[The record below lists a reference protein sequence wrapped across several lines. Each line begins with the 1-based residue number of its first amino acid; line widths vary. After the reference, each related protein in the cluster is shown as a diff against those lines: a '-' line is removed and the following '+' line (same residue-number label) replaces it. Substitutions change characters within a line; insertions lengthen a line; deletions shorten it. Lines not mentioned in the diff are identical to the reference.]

1 MTHRHE
7 IQIQSN
13 GQQNH
18 TGQLPVPENEKLHHA
33 TADAQCL
40 SDQTCAPLLS
50 VEDLTVRIGTRVLVQ
65 GVSFAIRSGEFCG
78 LIGENGA
85 GKTTLLRSL
94 IGLQHSPH
102 GRVRVCGLPPAKS
115 RDLVGY
121 VPQKINFAPD
131 LPLRVYD
138 LVQLGCDGHRLG
150 PRWFSR
156 HLRERVERAIHAVGA
171 ESFAYQRIGELSG
184 GQQQRAVIAHAMAR
198 NPRLLLLDEP
208 LANLDFRSA
217 NELAQLLGHL
227 TRVHGIAVL
236 VTAHDMN
243 PLLSL
248 LDRIVYLAKGRAASG
263 SVDEVVQAES
273 LSRLYGYPVA
283 VIKYGGRILV
293 LPDVGPQAGE
303 DGCYVVEREQPTEG
317 EGKC

>member
-1 MTHRHE
+1 MADRE
-7 IQIQSN
+7 DMQIKANKKQPYCD
-13 GQQNH
+13 H
-18 TGQLPVPENEKLHHA
+18 TVEPEAKRSPH
-33 TADAQCL
+33 TADSTMAQ
-40 SDQTCAPLLS
+40 SGQTGESPLT
-50 VEDLTVRIGTRVLVQ
+50 VEDLTVRIGERTLIQ
-65 GVSFAIRSGEFCG
+65 GVTFNIQPGEFCG

-102 GRVRVCGLPPAKS
+102 GRVSMGGLPPEKS

-121 VPQKINFAPD
+121 VPQKIIFSPD

-138 LVQLGCDGHRLG
+138 LVQLGCDGNRLG
-150 PRWFSR
+150 PRWFSHR
-156 HLRERVERAIHAVGA
+156 LREQVERAIHAVGA

-184 GQQQRAVIAHAMAR
+184 GQQQRAVIAHALAR
-198 NPRLLLLDEP
+198 QPRLLLLDEP

-217 NELAQLLGHL
+217 SELAQLLGHL

-248 LDRIVYLAKGRAASG
+248 LDRIVYLAQGRAACG
-263 SVDEVVQAES
+263 SVEEVVQAES
-273 LSRLYGYPVA
+273 LSSLYGYPVA

-293 LPDVGPQAGE
+293 LPNVKSQ
-303 DGCYVVEREQPTEG
+303 EREDICYLENIAADNG
-317 EGKC
+317 GKE

>member
-1 MTHRHE
+1 MAYRE
-7 IQIQSN
+7 KVSIASDGKRDGADYEAIAESRVPNYSAAIVKGSMEQ
-13 GQQNH
+13 
-18 TGQLPVPENEKLHHA
+18 TG
-33 TADAQCL
+33 T
-40 SDQTCAPLLS
+40 PLLS
-50 VEDLTVRIGTRVLVQ
+50 AEDITVRIGTRVLLQNVTFSI
-65 GVSFAIRSGEFCG
+65 GPGEFCG

-102 GRVRVCGLPPAKS
+102 GRVRVCGLPPAKA
-115 RDLVGY
+115 RDWVGY

-131 LPLRVYD
+131 LPLRVFD
-138 LVQLGCDGHRLG
+138 LVLLGCDGHRLG

-156 HLRERVERAIHAVGA
+156 RLREQAHKAICAVGA
-171 ESFAYQRIGELSG
+171 EGFAYQRIGELSG

-198 NPRLLLLDEP
+198 QPRLLLLDEP

-217 NELAQLLGHL
+217 SELAQLLGHL
-227 TRVHGIAVL
+227 SRVHGISVL
-236 VTAHDMN
+236 VTAHDIN

-263 SVDEVVQAES
+263 SIEEVVQEET

-283 VIKYGGRILV
+283 VIKHGGKLLV
-293 LPDVGPQAGE
+293 LPDVGPREGE
-303 DGCYVVEREQPTEG
+303 DGCYVVPDARSAEG
-317 EGKC
+317 V

>member
-1 MTHRHE
+1 MAHSE
-7 IQIQSN
+7 
-13 GQQNH
+13 H
-18 TGQLPVPENEKLHHA
+18 TSVEPAASWYEEPGVTVSPDEHMPCPADLPASIGDGPS
-33 TADAQCL
+33 TADVL
-40 SDQTCAPLLS
+40 T
-50 VEDLTVRIGTRVLVQ
+50 VENLTVRIGTRVLAE
-65 GVSFAIRSGEFCG
+65 GVNFTLRAGEFCG

-94 IGLQHSPH
+94 VGLQHAPQ
-102 GRVRVCGLPPAKS
+102 GRVSICGLPPAKS
-115 RDLVGY
+115 RNLVGY
-121 VPQKINFAPD
+121 VPQKINFGPD

-156 HLRERVERAIHAVGA
+156 RLHQQVERTLSAVGA
-171 ESFAYQRIGELSG
+171 EGFAYQRIGELSG

-198 NPRLLLLDEP
+198 QPRLLLLDEP

-248 LDRIVYLAKGRAASG
+248 LDRIVYLAKGHAASG
-263 SVDEVVQAES
+263 TVEQVVQPDC

-283 VIKYGGRILV
+283 VIKHGGRILV
-293 LPDVGPQAGE
+293 LPDVKPQPAE
-303 DGCYVVEREQPTEG
+303 DACYLVPDNGADGGRQ
-317 EGKC
+317 